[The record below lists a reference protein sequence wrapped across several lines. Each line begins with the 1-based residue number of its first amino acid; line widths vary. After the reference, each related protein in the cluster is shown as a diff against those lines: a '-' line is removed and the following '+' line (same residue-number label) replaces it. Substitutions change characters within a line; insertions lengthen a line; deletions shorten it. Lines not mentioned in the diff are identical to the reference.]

1 MAHAAHEGRFVV
13 LEHKWNGV
21 HWDFMLEVGD
31 CLRTWAIDAPITRG
45 VELPARDLSDHRLA
59 YLSYEGPISGQR
71 GSVRRIAEG
80 RFRTI
85 AWSDEYVRVRLSGAQ
100 LVGEVELYRV
110 RGGIECPSGSTS
122 WTFRLGKAD

>member
-1 MAHAAHEGRFVV
+1 MAQATHEGRFVV
-13 LEHKWNGV
+13 LEHQWNGV
-21 HWDFMLEVGD
+21 HWDFMLEAGD
-31 CLRTWAIDAPITRG
+31 CLRTWAIDAPIVPG
-45 VELPARDLSDHRLA
+45 VELPARGLPDHRLA

-85 AWSDEYVRVRLSGAQ
+85 IWNDEYVRVRLAGAQ
-100 LVGEVELYRV
+100 LVGEAELYHA
-110 RGGIECPSGSTS
+110 RGGIACPSGSTS

>member
-1 MAHAAHEGRFVV
+1 MAQAAREGRFVV
-13 LEHKWNGV
+13 LEHQWNGV
-21 HWDFMLEVGD
+21 HWDFMLEAGD
-31 CLRTWAIDAPITRG
+31 CLRTWAVDAPIVSG
-45 VELPARDLSDHRLA
+45 VELPARGLSDHRLA
-59 YLSYEGPISGQR
+59 YLSYEGPVSGER

-100 LVGEVELYRV
+100 LVGEVELSRV
-110 RGGIECPSGSTS
+110 RVGIECPSGSTS